1 MLTEVV
7 LLQKGIDTMSKQ
19 NTFVILSRTDGLK
32 ISVLT
37 SVPEL
42 KEGKKLRG
50 VVQILHGMCEY
61 KERYQELI
69 KYLNDRGFA
78 CVIHDH
84 RGHGASVNRKDDLG
98 YMYGVGAEG
107 FLDDILQINDWI
119 AKEFPGVPVILFG
132 HSMGSLA
139 ARSFVKEHDDRVK
152 ALILSGPPSN
162 NPGRLGGTMLAKLQR
177 KVRGARSRGELIEKL
192 AFGGYVA
199 QCPESRCAWVCS
211 DREVVRKYEND
222 PFCRFT
228 FTVDAYLV
236 LFEMMRRTYDSRGW
250 VCSQPKLPIL
260 FLGGAD
266 DPCIGGEDKFN
277 EELDYMQRVGYGE
290 VTGKLYT
297 GMRHEICNE
306 TRKEVVY
313 QDIVDFL
320 QQNHF

>member
-1 MLTEVV
+1 
-7 LLQKGIDTMSKQ
+7 MSKE
-19 NTFVILSRTDGLK
+19 TFVMESRSDGLG

-42 KEGKKLRG
+42 EEGERFRG
-50 VVQILHGMCEY
+50 VVQMLHGMCEY
-61 KERYQELI
+61 KERYQALI

-84 RGHGASVNRKDDLG
+84 RGHGGSVNTKEDLG

-107 FLDDILQINDWI
+107 LIDDILQVNDWI
-119 AKEFPGVPVILFG
+119 VKEFSGIPVILFG

-139 ARSFVKEHDDRVK
+139 ARSFVKEYDDRIK

-177 KVRGARSRGELIEKL
+177 KVLGARSRGKLIEKL

-211 DREVVRKYEND
+211 DGEVVRKYEND

-228 FTVDAYLV
+228 FAVDAYLV
-236 LFEMMRRTYDSRGW
+236 LFELMRRTYDLSGW
-250 VCSQPKLPIL
+250 KCSQPELPIL
-260 FLGGAD
+260 FLGGLD
-266 DPCIGGEDKFN
+266 DPCIGGEDKFE
-277 EELDYMQRVGYGE
+277 EELECMRKVGYE
-290 VTGKLYT
+290 DVHGKMYN